1 VSITHSAPLDSQ
13 SAVPGFLAR
22 PTARK
27 SLTKADAAYEEI
39 RARILSCDLPPDSVI
54 DYDLLAGWLGSS
66 PTPVREALRRLEAE
80 QLVSVRAHS
89 HVRVAPV
96 SIEEFREFH
105 AIRLGLEPLAA
116 EQAASSASD
125 AEIAALRQL
134 QEEAGAGA
142 AGGAGLG
149 RSRAFHR
156 AIYSAAGNQTLTQV
170 LDNIW
175 DRVGRYRVIFAKVG
189 AASRCNS
196 PEHAQIIEA
205 LEARDGKL
213 AGERLRSDLEVTFNE
228 ILPISG
234 EALKPYL

>member
-1 VSITHSAPLDSQ
+1 MAE
-13 SAVPGFLAR
+13 
-22 PTARK
+22 PTISK
-27 SLTKADAAYEEI
+27 SLTKADAAYSEI
-39 RARILSCDLPPDSVI
+39 RARILSCDLPPGSVI

-116 EQAASSASD
+116 EQAAISATD
-125 AEIAALRQL
+125 ADINTLRRLQDDEAANDPS
-134 QEEAGAGA
+134 AVV
-142 AGGAGLG
+142 LG

-156 AIYSAAGNQTLTQV
+156 AIYCAAGNRTMIQV

-175 DRVGRYRVIFAKVG
+175 DRLDRYRVIFAKAG

-196 PEHAQIIEA
+196 PEHAQILEA
-205 LEARDGKL
+205 LAARDGKL
-213 AGERLRSDLEVTFNE
+213 AGERLRADLEVTFNE
-228 ILPISG
+228 IVPISG
-234 EALKPYL
+234 EALQAFV